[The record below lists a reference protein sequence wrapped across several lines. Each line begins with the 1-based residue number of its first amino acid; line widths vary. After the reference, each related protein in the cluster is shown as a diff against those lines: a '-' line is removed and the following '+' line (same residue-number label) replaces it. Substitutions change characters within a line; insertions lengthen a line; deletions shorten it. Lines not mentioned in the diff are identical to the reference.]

1 MSQPQPDSPPV
12 GSVRRTVEFFFPQF
26 EVNRVF
32 PRQPVQVRRGRGKR
46 TIYPWRWLRHQ
57 LTLEQARWIANRA
70 AEYWIRWFIAFGAT
84 LFVAVKVGP
93 PYGAFIHLGFTL
105 LAAWTL
111 LGVAVAVGLSRKHPG
126 SQA

>member
-1 MSQPQPDSPPV
+1 MSQLQPDSPPV
-12 GSVRRTVEFFFPQF
+12 GSVRRMVEFFFPQF

-32 PRQPVQVRRGRGKR
+32 PRQPMQLRRGRGER

-70 AEYWIRWFIAFGAT
+70 AEYWLRWFIAFGGT
-84 LFVAVKVGP
+84 LFVAVKLGP
-93 PYGAFIHLGFTL
+93 PYGAFIHFGFTL

-111 LGVAVAVGLSRKHPG
+111 LGVAVAVGISRKNPG
-126 SQA
+126 NKA

>member
-1 MSQPQPDSPPV
+1 MSQQQPDSPPV

-26 EVNRVF
+26 EVNRRF
-32 PRQPVQVRRGRGKR
+32 PSQPLQVRRGRSER
-46 TIYPWRWLRHQ
+46 TIYPWRWLRHS
-57 LTLEQARWIANRA
+57 LTPEQARWIAGRA
-70 AEYWIRWFIAFGAT
+70 AEYWLRWFIAFGAT

-111 LGVAVAVGLSRKHPG
+111 LGVAVAVGQSRKNPG
-126 SQA
+126 IDA